1 MGRSKNYHGFL
12 VEDGI
17 ISSIGD
23 YDTIMNDSDEK
34 VNLSGAT
41 VLPGFVDA
49 HTHLIG
55 MGLNIDRVDLSEA
68 DSIEVLKFIL
78 EEELEKQKGEDW
90 LIGIDFDESG
100 WKRGAGYPTKG
111 LLDKISEDVPI
122 IIKRVDGHVAV
133 ANSAAL
139 ERIDVD
145 DENIDVENGL
155 LLEEAA
161 FKLNEYVGITKEDR
175 KKAIE
180 NAIER
185 AHTLGVTSVHDI
197 VDKEGWEAYE
207 ELSEEKDLDLRVRC
221 YILEEDSEGYEPGNR
236 GDYLALNGIKI
247 FVDGSLGGH
256 TAALEDDYSDD
267 PGNNGM
273 LLLEQEEIEEVIK
286 DAEER
291 GMQLMAHAIGD
302 RAISTLLDA
311 YESTAVRARELRHR
325 IEHAEM
331 LYEENIRR
339 IRDLNIILS
348 AQPNFAYKWSMPDG
362 MNEKRLGKERLQ
374 KCNPFW
380 DTQRSLVKM
389 AFGSDTMPMSPL
401 FGVFSAV
408 NHPILEQRISAYN
421 ALQCYIK
428 NSAYAGHDEKQF
440 GVIEDG
446 MKADFVVL
454 SENPLDSENIHDI
467 EVLMTVVNGKIVYDN
482 REDVDSD

>member
-1 MGRSKNYHGFL
+1 M
-12 VEDGI
+12 
-17 ISSIGD
+17 
-23 YDTIMNDSDEK
+23 TDSDEK
-34 VNLSGAT
+34 VNLNGST

-55 MGLNIDRVDLSEA
+55 MGLNMDRIDLSEA
-68 DSIEVLKFIL
+68 ESIDVLKYIL
-78 EEELEKQKGEDW
+78 EEGLENQENDDW

-100 WKRGAGYPTKG
+100 WKKSTGYPTKEF
-111 LLDKISEDVPI
+111 LDKISEDVPI
-122 IIKRVDGHVAV
+122 IIKRIDGHVAV

-139 ERIDVD
+139 DRIDTN
-145 DENIDVENGL
+145 DENIDVETGL

-161 FKLNEYVGITKEDR
+161 FKLNEYLDINKEYR
-175 KKAIE
+175 KKSIK

-185 AHTLGVTSVHDI
+185 AHSMGVTSVHDI
-197 VDKEGWEAYE
+197 VDKEGWEAYKELNE
-207 ELSEEKDLDLRVRC
+207 ESDLDLRVRC
-221 YILEEDSEGYEPGNR
+221 YILHEDSEGYEPGNR
-236 GDYLALNGIKI
+236 GDYLTLNGIKI

-267 PGNNGM
+267 PGNDGM
-273 LLLEQEEIEEVIK
+273 LLLEQGEIEDIIK
-286 DAEER
+286 ETEER

-311 YESTAVRARELRHR
+311 YESTAVRNNELRHR

-339 IRDLNIILS
+339 IRDLNVILS
-348 AQPNFAYKWSMPDG
+348 AQPNFAYKWSKPGG
-362 MNEKRLGKERLQ
+362 MNERRLGSERLQ
-374 KCNPFW
+374 KCNPYW
-380 DTQRSLVKM
+380 DVQRSLVRM

-440 GVIEDG
+440 GVIENG

-454 SENPLDSENIHDI
+454 SENPLDSENIREI

-482 REDVDSD
+482 RENDDSD